1 MLPPEEQEEMLQLC
15 WDYQYGTLSQK
26 DAARLE
32 RLVLQQESV
41 RDFFVQYSSM
51 CANLEWEGVV
61 DPGPL
66 GRTTD
71 YEPLPSGELNSLPH
85 HLPELT
91 EYTPRRTTLFAVL
104 AFSLVFVAA
113 VSLLYF
119 QPWRE
124 QSPGFL
130 ARFSQMQNAV
140 WAEGTRSW
148 NAEDII
154 EFGDQIHLTSGIVE
168 LETASGARVI
178 LKGKSRL
185 LLVNTDQFQ
194 LDEGNL
200 FANVPPQAQ
209 GLSVETPTSRIV
221 DLGTRFG
228 LIVSPAQET
237 EVHVLKGIVEFH
249 LLNSKRETT
258 ITKKLFE
265 KDAVRVQPD
274 SSEITKIETTPEYFV
289 QNLNIE
295 TPVLVA
301 HWKLTEPEKALVAQD
316 HSGNQLNLRVIEEKG
331 QSPFTG
337 RSAPQNTATAAGPF
351 ASQRHKLYRRLSGE
365 ETPLFNMQRFTIE
378 LWARNPHQEQQEDS
392 DTLFHYR
399 NIEQHSTS
407 QFNLFSD
414 DHSGQLGFGFLNT
427 KGKYISHRTSK
438 SISWQKD
445 RWYHIVFTYDS
456 NTPAAHDSIVTCSR
470 TPEFASAPDFQQT
483 LTQIEDITPL
493 VPDGILAIGGSTLS
507 DIPRHWGGDIADVRF
522 INGIPDRH
530 RLFRTNPQQEKNH

>member
-15 WDYQYGTLSQK
+15 WEYQYGTLSHK

-32 RLVLQQESV
+32 RLVLNNDAA
-41 RDFFVQYSSM
+41 RDFFIRYSSM

-85 HLPELT
+85 HLPVFT
-91 EYTPRRTTLFAVL
+91 EYPPRRKTLFAAL
-104 AFSLVFVAA
+104 AFSLAFVAT

-119 QPWRE
+119 QPWRV
-124 QSPGFL
+124 QQPGFL
-130 ARFSQMQNAV
+130 ARFSQTQNAV
-140 WAEGTRSW
+140 WVEGTRSW
-148 NAEDII
+148 NAEDLIQ
-154 EFGDQIHLTSGIVE
+154 FGDQIHLSSGIVE
-168 LETASGARVI
+168 LETASGARMI

-185 LLVNTDQFQ
+185 MLVNTDQFQ

-228 LIVSPAQET
+228 LIVNPSQET

-258 ITKKLFE
+258 MTKNLFE

-274 SSEITKIETTPEYFV
+274 SSVITKIEATPECFV
-289 QNLNIE
+289 QSLNVE
-295 TPVLVA
+295 TPVLIA
-301 HWKLTEPEKALVAQD
+301 HWKLTESEKSLMAQD
-316 HSGNQLNLRVIEEKG
+316 HSGNQLNLQLIEEKG
-331 QSPFTG
+331 RSPFTG
-337 RSAPQNTATAAGPF
+337 RQAPHNTATAAGPF
-351 ASQRHKLYRRLSGE
+351 ASQFHKLYRRLSE
-365 ETPLFNMQRFTIE
+365 AETPLFNMQRFTIE
-378 LWARNPHQEQQEDS
+378 LWARNPNRDRQGDS
-392 DTLFHYR
+392 DTLLHYR
-399 NIEQHSTS
+399 NVEQHSTS

-427 KGKYISHRTSK
+427 KDKYVSHRTSK
-438 SISWQKD
+438 TIPWQKD

-456 NTPAAHDSIVTCSR
+456 HTPAAHDSIVTYSR

-493 VPDGILAIGGSTLS
+493 VPGGILAIGGSTLT

-530 RLFRTNPQQEKNH
+530 DITHSHSKQALNH

>member
-15 WDYQYGTLSQK
+15 WDYQQGTISHK
-26 DAARLE
+26 AAARLE
-32 RLVLQQESV
+32 RLVLNNDAA
-41 RDFFVQYSSM
+41 RDFFIQYSSM

-71 YEPLPSGELNSLPH
+71 YEPLPSGELKSLPH
-85 HLPELT
+85 YLPVLT
-91 EYTPRRTTLFAVL
+91 EYTSQRKTPLVVL
-104 AFSLVFVAA
+104 AFSIVFVAA
-113 VSLLYF
+113 ISLFYF
-119 QPWRE
+119 QPWRA
-124 QSPGFL
+124 QPPGFL
-130 ARFSQMQNAV
+130 VRFVQAQNAV
-140 WAEGTRSW
+140 WEEGKHNW
-148 NAEDII
+148 NAEDLLQA
-154 EFGDQIHLTSGIVE
+154 GDQLHLSSGIIE

-178 LKGKSRL
+178 LKGNSRL
-185 LLVNTDQFQ
+185 MLIDADQFQ

-209 GLSVETPTSRIV
+209 GLTVETPTSRIV

-228 LIVSPAQET
+228 LIVNPSQET

-258 ITKKLFE
+258 ITKNLFE

-274 SSEITKIETTPEYFV
+274 SRVITKIETTPECFV
-289 QNLNIE
+289 QNLNVE

-301 HWKLTEPEKALVAQD
+301 HWKLTEPEKSLLAQD
-316 HSGNQLNLRVIEEKG
+316 HSGNQLNLQLIEEKG

-337 RSAPQNTATAAGPF
+337 RQAAHSAATAAGPF
-351 ASQRHKLYRRLSGE
+351 ASQFHKLYRRLSE
-365 ETPLFNMQRFTIE
+365 QETPLFNMQRFTIE
-378 LWARNPHQEQQEDS
+378 LWARNPSQDRKGDS

-427 KGKYISHRTSK
+427 KSKYVSHTTNK
-438 SISWQKD
+438 TIPWQKD
-445 RWYHIVFTYDS
+445 RWYRIVFTYDS
-456 NTPAAHDSIVTCSR
+456 NTPAAHDSIVTYSR

-493 VPDGILAIGGSTLS
+493 VPGGILAVGGSTLT

-530 RLFRTNPQQEKNH
+530 AITHSHSKQALNH